1 MGTSK
6 KGRRLTAWLLTLI
19 MVCSLVTVPAGNVE
33 AAEVSYDLSVKSGYS
48 ATSVTIA
55 KNQYGNDYIGDVLF
69 DIPAQAATKS
79 AIASSGITKMEVK
92 LTVQSFT
99 PGGGET
105 PKVMAYVQPG
115 EDGSWKWNQSAD
127 VELKTGQQ
135 LTVTYD
141 LAGMDWNDGSTMGN
155 MGIRFANCADGSK
168 VSFTIDSAKL
178 IGQAWDVENENVS
191 LSYTAQDQYDAYT
204 EYKFT
209 VKNDGSTAANG
220 NLVITFD
227 KAREKNWWTE
237 EFPVA
242 LSNGNKTL
250 TVSNIS
256 VPAGSSSKAIQVQ
269 LKPMGAV
276 ITSVSFAGKTISA
289 SGTTLGATSGGG
301 GGGTT
306 DDFTGSLTYTVP
318 DDCVD
323 DAAETPLEKHGKLHV
338 DMNTLKLTDANG
350 NPYQLRGVS
359 SHGINWDGNGEYEY
373 EYINFQSIK
382 NVRDILNADAIRL
395 AMYTSEYNGYT
406 TGGDTNK
413 LKYRVDKGVQCAT
426 ALGMYAIV
434 DWHILNAN
442 PKTNVTEAKAF
453 FEYAS
458 KRYSSYD
465 NVLYEICNE
474 PSGGIWD
481 DIKSYAETIVPI
493 IKKND
498 PDAVIIVGTPTWS
511 QDVDIAM
518 NNPLKDADNT
528 LMDNVMYTIHFYA
541 NTHGNDYREKLRK
554 ALGKIPIFCTEYGM
568 TLSSGDGANNFPE
581 ATAWLDLLDENCI
594 SYFVW
599 NLSEKPENSS
609 LILHGSNTW
618 DSWTASNLSESG
630 QWIKTQ
636 YTNRRAIN
644 NSSGVSV
651 NSVTLN
657 KTSLTLQEGANETL
671 EATVEPSGTV
681 SWKSSN
687 TAVATV
693 KNGVVTAVKA
703 GTATITATAGGKSAT
718 CEVTVTAKPVA
729 LLEAKASSIETT
741 YKDTNVTGTK
751 VTITN
756 SGKAEAG
763 SVSAALKTGANLTL
777 NAGSLLSIP
786 AESTAD
792 ITVTPKANLAAGS
805 YEDTI
810 IITYNNGKGDTILNI
825 PVSLT
830 VKKRNITIKAEDKT
844 KTYGEENPEWSYEIS
859 SGSLAEGDGLN
870 IKYSTTATK
879 ESDAG
884 SYPITVSA
892 SNPNYNI
899 TRVEGTL
906 IIKKQVVTDVSF
918 PIASEITVGET
929 LGTSTLT
936 EGDEKYGSFAW
947 EDGTAIPEKGT
958 QKANV
963 VLTLDEKAKKNYSF
977 DSVAGYDGTKGTI
990 TQEVEVWVKRADA
1003 PQIDFPTAGAIQ
1015 YGQTLN
1021 DSKLSGG
1028 STEYGTFAW
1037 VDGDSPVEVIGD
1049 NLKFDMV
1056 FTPNQETIDKYE
1068 ERERTKKV
1076 TVRVDKAD
1084 NNDTPDTPRL
1094 AKRTSNLIE
1103 VAATEGY
1110 EYSKD
1115 GGKTWQSSNAFTG
1128 LSPFTAYSITARVK
1142 ETATHKPSKVS
1153 TALTVYTLVSDPYVI
1168 DVSKLEDENY
1178 REALR
1183 RADEQ
1188 TTIQYDSDT
1197 LTLTDSVSVNSE
1209 GYTITGNN
1217 PAVTIQ
1223 APTDTKI
1230 TLSDATVK
1238 AVKVTGTGSA
1248 EITIT
1253 GNVKVTDTISSD
1265 ENAQIIID
1273 GNGTLDTSGI
1283 ISDGPV
1289 TIKSGTLVIDAF
1301 GTDHAAI
1308 SAPTVVI
1315 KDGTVTATGGSRS
1328 PAITGGNVTITGGTV
1343 TATGKTGTP
1352 AIAGDNI
1359 NVTGGNVTATG
1370 APAIGGNNI
1379 NISGG
1384 TVTATGETG
1393 APAVQGGE
1401 VDIENGTVTATG
1413 GEDGCAITGSNVS
1426 IKDSDI
1432 TANAGKNASA
1442 IESVGQIKIEDSKV
1456 EVKVEEGSEKSAISS
1471 DDIVIAGESVVSSPN
1486 KDVKLYSTTPKDE
1499 SGKELVFYT
1508 VVFLEADGA
1517 TQIEKYDN
1525 VQSGAKIELPDID
1538 EIAGYKMLWK
1548 NQADGKTYQPE
1559 TKVAI
1564 TANTVFV
1571 VKEEKILVTKITLDT
1586 TKETLEVGDDVKL
1599 AETVEP
1605 SDAFD
1610 DSVVWSSSNP
1620 KVATVDQ
1627 NGKVTGVAP
1636 GTAVITVKAK
1646 DGSGKYA
1653 TCTIT
1658 VVQSEPEEVDVEK
1671 IKITGSTKKVAPGK
1685 KITLKAVVYPE
1696 NATNKG
1702 VKWKVSNKKYA
1713 SVNSRGVVTTK
1724 KAGKG
1729 KKVTVTATSL
1739 EDDDIK
1745 AVYKISIMKNPVK
1758 KIKLSAKK
1766 KVLKKKQSVTIKAKF
1781 TPSKGISKELT
1792 WKSSNPKVA
1801 TVNSKGKVVAKKK
1814 GKTKI
1819 TAKAKDGSGKKATIT
1834 IKVK

>member
-1 MGTSK
+1 MGTRK
-6 KGRRLTAWLLTLI
+6 KGTRLGAWLLVMV
-19 MVCSLVTVPAGNVE
+19 MVCSLVTVPAKSVE

-48 ATSVTIA
+48 ATSVTMA
-55 KNQYGNDYIGDVLF
+55 KNSYGNDYIGDVPF
-69 DIPAQAATKS
+69 NIPTQAATKS
-79 AIASSGITKMEVK
+79 AISSNGITKMEIK
-92 LTVQSFT
+92 LTIQSFT
-99 PGGGET
+99 PIGGSET

-115 EDGSWKWNQSAD
+115 QDGSWEWNQSAG

-141 LAGMDWNDGSTMGN
+141 LAGMNWNGGSTMGN
-155 MGIRFANCADGSK
+155 MGIRFANCADGST

-178 IGQAWDVENENVS
+178 IGQAWDVENNDVS

-209 VKNDGSTAANG
+209 VKNEGSAAVSG
-220 NLVITFD
+220 DLVITFD
-227 KAREKNWWTE
+227 TAREKNWWTE
-237 EFPVA
+237 NFTVG

-250 TVSNIS
+250 TVSNLS
-256 VPAGSSSKAIQVQ
+256 VPAGGSSAAIQVQ
-269 LKPMGAV
+269 LKPMGAA

-289 SGTTLGATSGGG
+289 SGTTLGASSGGG
-301 GGGTT
+301 GSTT

-318 DDCVD
+318 ADCVD
-323 DAAETPLEKHGKLHV
+323 DATETPFGKHGKLHV

-359 SHGINWDGNGEYEY
+359 SHGINWEGNGEYEY

-442 PKTNVTEAKAF
+442 PQTNITEAKAF

-458 KRYSSYD
+458 QRYSSYD

-474 PSGGIWD
+474 PTSGIWS

-541 NTHGNDYREKLRK
+541 NEHKDSYRNRLRT

-568 TLSSGDGANNFPE
+568 TPASGDGANNFTE
-581 ATAWLDLLDENCI
+581 AAAWLDLLDENCI

-599 NLSEKPENSS
+599 NLSEKNETSS
-609 LILHGSNTW
+609 LITHGSNTW

-630 QWIKTQ
+630 NWIKTQ
-636 YTNRRAIN
+636 YANRRTVN

-657 KTSLTLQEGANETL
+657 KTSLTLQEGASETL
-671 EATVEPSGTV
+671 QATVDPSGTV
-681 SWKSSN
+681 KWTSDKTS
-687 TAVATV
+687 VATV
-693 KNGVVTAVKA
+693 DSTGKVTAVSV
-703 GTATITATAGGKSAT
+703 GTAKITATAGSKTAYCT
-718 CEVTVTAKPVA
+718 VTVTAVPTAA
-729 LLEAKASSIETT
+729 LE
-741 YKDTNVTGTK
+741 TGTASLVCPTQTYGEAFTAAS
-751 VTITN
+751 VTLTN
-756 SGKAEAG
+756 SGKASATGITVKMKNGSQSNFSAG
-763 SVSAALKTGANLTL
+763 ISSNTIAAGGTAN
-777 NAGSLLSIP
+777 
-786 AESTAD
+786 
-792 ITVTPKANLAAGS
+792 ITVTPKSGLAANS
-805 YEDTI
+805 YTDTVE
-810 IITYNNGKGDTILNI
+810 ITYNNGKSNVTLSI

-830 VKKRNITIKAEDKT
+830 VNQRSITIKTDDKT
-844 KTYGEENPEWSYEIS
+844 KTYGEENPEWSYQIT
-859 SGSLAEGDGLN
+859 SGSVVGNDNLN
-870 IKYSTTATK
+870 ISCSTTASKT
-879 ESDAG
+879 SNVG

-892 SNPNYNI
+892 SNSNYKI
-899 TRVEGTL
+899 TATPGTL
-906 IIKKQVVTDVSF
+906 TIQKKAVASVAFPTASTIVVGD
-918 PIASEITVGET
+918 T
-929 LGTSTLT
+929 LAKSVLT
-936 EGDEKYGSFAW
+936 EGDKTYGSFAW
-947 EDGTAIPEKGT
+947 ENPALQPVKGT
-958 QKANV
+958 QSANV
-963 VLTLDEKAKKNYSF
+963 VLTLNDMAKKNYSF
-977 DSVAGYDGTKGTI
+977 DGITGYNASSNTI
-990 TQEVEVWVKRADA
+990 IQTVTVVVKKADA
-1003 PQIDFPTAGAIQ
+1003 PDIIFPAASAIK
-1015 YGQTLN
+1015 YGQTLSQ
-1021 DSKLSGG
+1021 SKLNGG
-1028 STEYGTFAW
+1028 STDYGSFAW
-1037 VDGDSPVEVIGD
+1037 ENGSTVMNQIGD
-1049 NLKFDMV
+1049 NLQFDVV
-1056 FTPNQETIDKYE
+1056 FTPNQNAIDTYE
-1068 ERERTKKV
+1068 MEEIIQKV
-1076 TVRVDKAD
+1076 TVKVEKAD
-1084 NNDTPDTPRL
+1084 NPSTPAAPELVT
-1094 AKRTSNLIE
+1094 RTSNSIQ
-1103 VAATEGY
+1103 VKATDGY

-1115 GGKTWQSSNAFTG
+1115 GGKTWQSSNTFTG
-1128 LSPFTAYSITARVK
+1128 LSQFTAYTITVRYK
-1142 ETATHKPSKVS
+1142 GTETHNPSKVS
-1153 TALTVYTLVSDPYVI
+1153 SSLTVYTLVSDPYVI
-1168 DVSKLEDENY
+1168 DVSKIEDQNY
-1178 REALR
+1178 RDALCK
-1183 RADEQ
+1183 ADGQ
-1188 TTIQYDSDT
+1188 VTIQYSSGT
-1197 LTLTDSVSVNSE
+1197 LTLTDNVSQHSA

-1223 APTDTKI
+1223 ASTDTKI
-1230 TLSDATVK
+1230 TLSNTSVK
-1238 AVKVTGTGSA
+1238 AVKLTGTGNA
-1248 EITIT
+1248 DITIT
-1253 GNVKVTDTISSD
+1253 GNVKVTDTVSSND
-1265 ENAQIIID
+1265 STQIILD
-1273 GNGTLDTSGI
+1273 GNGTLSTSGI
-1283 ISDGPV
+1283 ISNGSV
-1289 TIKSGTLVIDAF
+1289 TVKSGTLVIDAS
-1301 GTDHAAI
+1301 GTNHAAI
-1308 SAPTVVI
+1308 EAPDVVME
-1315 KDGTVTATGGSRS
+1315 GGSIRAAGGNGS
-1328 PAITGGNVTITGGTV
+1328 PAITG
-1343 TATGKTGTP
+1343 
-1352 AIAGDNI
+1352 
-1359 NVTGGNVTATG
+1359 
-1370 APAIGGNNI
+1370 NNI
-1379 NISGG
+1379 TISGG
-1384 TVTATGETG
+1384 TVTAAGG
-1393 APAVQGGE
+1393 SNSSAISGGE
-1401 VDIENGTVTATG
+1401 VTINKGTVTAAG
-1413 GEDGCAITGSNVS
+1413 GEGGSAISGTNVS
-1426 IKDSDI
+1426 VKDSSV
-1432 TANAGKNASA
+1432 TANAGKGASA
-1442 IESVGQIKIEDSKV
+1442 IESTGQIKIDNSKV
-1456 EVKVEEGSEKSAISS
+1456 EVKVEEGSGKSAISS
-1471 DDIVIAGESVVSSPN
+1471 DDIVITGGTTVSAGN
-1486 KDVKLYSTTPKDE
+1486 KDDKLYSTTPKDE
-1499 SGKELVFYT
+1499 NGQELIAYT
-1508 VVFLEADGA
+1508 VVFLAADGK
-1517 TQIEKYDN
+1517 TELEKEDIL
-1525 VQSGAKIELPDID
+1525 SGTVIELPDID
-1538 EIAGYKMLWK
+1538 KKTGYKMSWK

-1559 TKVAI
+1559 TKVVI

-1571 VKEEKILVTKITLDT
+1571 VKAEKILVTKITLDS
-1586 TKETLEVGDDVKL
+1586 TKETLAVGDNVAL

-1605 SDAFD
+1605 SDALD

-1627 NGKVTGVAP
+1627 NGNVTGVAP

-1658 VVQSEPEEVDVEK
+1658 VVQSEPEEVNVEK

-1729 KKVTVTATSL
+1729 KTVTVTATSL
-1739 EDDDIK
+1739 EDGKIK

-1766 KVLKKKQSVTIKAKF
+1766 TTLKKKQSVTIKAKF

-1792 WKSSNPKVA
+1792 WTSSNPKVA

-1814 GKTKI
+1814 GKAKI

>member
-6 KGRRLTAWLLTLI
+6 KSRRLTAWLLALI

-48 ATSVTIA
+48 ATSVTMA
-55 KNQYGNDYIGDVLF
+55 KNEYGNDYIGDVQF
-69 DIPAQAATKS
+69 NVPAQVATKS
-79 AIASSGITKMEVK
+79 AVASSGITKMEVK

-99 PGGGET
+99 PGGGDS
-105 PKVMAYVQPG
+105 PKVMAFVQPG

-135 LTVTYD
+135 LTVSYD
-141 LAGMDWNDGSTMGN
+141 LAAMDWNGGSTMGN

-168 VSFTIDSAKL
+168 VTFTIDSAKL

-191 LSYTAQDQYDAYT
+191 LSYTAQDQFNAYT

-227 KAREKNWWTE
+227 KARENNWWTDK
-237 EFPVA
+237 FPVA

-256 VPAGSSSKAIQVQ
+256 VPAGGSSEAIQVQ
-269 LKPMGAV
+269 LKPMGAA

-301 GGGTT
+301 GGGTS

-323 DAAETPLEKHGKLHV
+323 DATETPLEKHGKLHV

-350 NPYQLRGVS
+350 NPYQLRGIS
-359 SHGINWDGNGEYEY
+359 SHGINWEGNGEYEY

-382 NVRDILNADAIRL
+382 NVRDVLNADAIRL
-395 AMYTSEYNGYT
+395 AMYTAEYNGYT

-474 PSGGIWD
+474 PAGGIWN

-511 QDVDIAM
+511 QDVDIAKD
-518 NNPLKDADNT
+518 NPLKDADGT

-541 NTHGNDYREKLRK
+541 NTHKNDYREKLRK

-636 YTNRRAIN
+636 YANRRAIN

-657 KTSLTLQEGANETL
+657 KTSLTLKEGASETL
-671 EATVEPSGTV
+671 EATVEPSGTTV

-693 KNGVVTAVKA
+693 KNGVVTAVKE
-703 GTATITATAGGKSAT
+703 GKATITATAGGKSAT

-729 LLEAKASSIETT
+729 LLEAEASSIVTT
-741 YKDTNVTGTK
+741 YKDTNLTGKK

-777 NAGSLLSIP
+777 NAGGLSAIP
-786 AESTAD
+786 AEGTAD

-805 YEDTI
+805 YKDTI

-830 VKKRNITIKAEDKT
+830 VNKRNITIKAEDKT
-844 KTYGEENPEWSYEIS
+844 KTYGEENPEWSYQIS

-870 IKYSTTATK
+870 IEYSTTAAK

-892 SNPNYNI
+892 NNPNYNI
-899 TRVEGTL
+899 TTVEGTL
-906 IIKKQVVTDVSF
+906 TIEKQVITNVAF
-918 PIASEITVGET
+918 PIASAITVGET

-947 EDGTAIPEKGT
+947 EDGTVTPEKGT

-963 VLTLDEKAKKNYSF
+963 VLTLNEKAKKNYSF
-977 DSVAGYDGTKGTI
+977 DGITGYNGTEGTI
-990 TQEVEVWVKRADA
+990 TREVSVWVKKADA
-1003 PQIDFPTAGAIQ
+1003 PDIIFPTAGAIQ

-1021 DSKLSGG
+1021 DSELSGG
-1028 STEYGTFAW
+1028 STDYGTFAW
-1037 VDGDSPVEVIGD
+1037 VDGDSPVEDIGD
-1049 NLKFDMV
+1049 NLKFDVV
-1056 FTPNQETIDKYE
+1056 FTPNQEAVDQYE
-1068 ERERTKKV
+1068 LIEMTQKV

-1084 NNDTPDTPRL
+1084 NNDTPNTPEL
-1094 AKRTSNLIE
+1094 EKRTSNQIQV
-1103 VAATEGY
+1103 VATDGY

-1128 LSPFTAYSITARVK
+1128 LSPFTAYSITARIK
-1142 ETATHKPSKVS
+1142 GTATHNPSEVS
-1153 TALTVYTLVSDPYVI
+1153 SALTVYTLVSDPYVI

-1178 REALR
+1178 REALLK
-1183 RADEQ
+1183 ADGQ
-1188 TTIQYDSDT
+1188 ATIQYDSDT
-1197 LTLTDSVSVNSE
+1197 LTLTDSVSLNSE
-1209 GYTITGNN
+1209 GYTIMGNN

-1248 EITIT
+1248 QITVT
-1253 GNVKVTDTISSD
+1253 GTVKVIDTISSKG
-1265 ENAQIIID
+1265 EAQITID
-1273 GNGTLDTSGI
+1273 GNGTLDTLEITSLD
-1283 ISDGPV
+1283 SV
-1289 TIKSGTLVIDAF
+1289 TIKSGTLVIDAS
-1301 GTDHAAI
+1301 GTNYAAI
-1308 SAPTVVI
+1308 AAPTVVI
-1315 KDGTVTATGGSRS
+1315 K
-1328 PAITGGNVTITGGTV
+1328 
-1343 TATGKTGTP
+1343 
-1352 AIAGDNI
+1352 
-1359 NVTGGNVTATG
+1359 GGNVTATG
-1370 APAIGGNNI
+1370 GTRSPAIVGDNVI
-1379 NISGG
+1379 ISGG
-1384 TVTATGETG
+1384 TVTATGG
-1393 APAVQGGE
+1393 SGMPAIGGDD
-1401 VDIENGTVTATG
+1401 VTISGGTVTATG
-1413 GEDGCAITGSNVS
+1413 GSDSPAIAGTNVS
-1426 IKDSDI
+1426 IKGSDV
-1432 TANAGKNASA
+1432 TANAGKDASA
-1442 IESVGQIKIEDSKV
+1442 IESTGQIKIEDSEV
-1456 EVKVEEGSEKSAISS
+1456 EVKVEEGTEKSAISS

-1486 KDVKLYSTTPKDE
+1486 KDIKLYSTTPKDE

-1517 TQIEKYDN
+1517 TQIEKCDN

-1538 EIAGYKMLWK
+1538 EKAGYKMLWK
-1548 NQADGKTYQPE
+1548 NQADGKTYQPK

-1564 TANTVFV
+1564 TADTVFV
-1571 VKEEKILVTKITLDT
+1571 VKAEKILVTKITLDT

-1627 NGKVTGVAP
+1627 NGEVTGVAP

-1653 TCTIT
+1653 ACTVT

-1671 IKITGSTKKVAPGK
+1671 IKITGPTKKVAPGK

-1729 KKVTVTATSL
+1729 KKVTVTAISL

>member
-6 KGRRLTAWLLTLI
+6 KRTRLGAWLLAMV
-19 MVCSLVTVPAGNVE
+19 MVCSLVTVPAKSVE

-48 ATSVTIA
+48 ATSVTMA
-55 KNQYGNDYIGDVLF
+55 KNEWGNDYIGDVLF
-69 DIPAQAATKS
+69 NIPTQAATKS
-79 AIASSGITKMEVK
+79 AIASNGITKMEVK

-99 PGGGET
+99 SGGGET

-115 EDGSWKWNQSAD
+115 EDGNWEWNQSAD

-141 LAGMDWNDGSTMGN
+141 LAGMNWNGGSTMGN

-178 IGQAWDVENENVS
+178 IGQAWDVENNDVS

-209 VKNDGSTAANG
+209 VKNEGSTDVNG

-237 EFPVA
+237 EFTVG
-242 LSNGNKTL
+242 LSDENKTL

-256 VPAGSSSKAIQVQ
+256 VPAGTSSKAIQVQ
-269 LKPMGAV
+269 LKPMGAA

-289 SGTTLGATSGGG
+289 SGTTLGASGGG
-301 GGGTT
+301 GGGSTT

-318 DDCVD
+318 ADCID
-323 DAAETPLEKHGKLHV
+323 DATETPFEKHGKLHV

-359 SHGINWDGNGEYEY
+359 SHGINWEGNGEYEY

-382 NVRDILNADAIRL
+382 NVRDILSADAIRL

-406 TGGDTNK
+406 TGGNTDK

-442 PKTNVTEAKAF
+442 PQTNITEAKAF

-458 KRYSSYD
+458 QRYSSYD

-474 PSGGIWD
+474 PTGGIWT

-541 NTHGNDYREKLRK
+541 NEHKDSYRDKLK
-554 ALGKIPIFCTEYGM
+554 AALGKIPIFCTEYGM
-568 TLSSGDGANNFPE
+568 TPASGDGANNFTE
-581 ATAWLDLLDENCI
+581 ATTWLDLLDENCI

-599 NLSEKPENSS
+599 NLSEKNETSS
-609 LILHGSNTW
+609 LITHGSNTW

-630 QWIKTQ
+630 NWIKTQ
-636 YTNRRAIN
+636 YANRRTVN

-657 KTSLTLQEGANETL
+657 KTSLTLQEGASETL
-671 EATVEPSGTV
+671 QATVDPSGTV
-681 SWKSSN
+681 KWASDKTS
-687 TAVATV
+687 VATV
-693 KNGVVTAVKA
+693 DNNGKVTAVGV
-703 GTATITATAGGKSAT
+703 GTAKITATAGSKTASCT
-718 CEVTVTAKPVA
+718 VTVEAVPTAN
-729 LLEAKASSIETT
+729 LEADTASLVCPTQTYGAAFTASSI
-741 YKDTNVTGTK
+741 
-751 VTITN
+751 TITN
-756 SGKAEAG
+756 SGKASATGITVKMKSGSQSNFSAG
-763 SVSAALKTGANLTL
+763 ISSNTIAAA
-777 NAGSLLSIP
+777 
-786 AESTAD
+786 STAN
-792 ITVTPKANLAAGS
+792 ITVTPKAGLAANS
-805 YEDTI
+805 YSDTVV
-810 IITYNNGKGDTILNI
+810 ITYNNGKSNVTLSI

-830 VKKRNITIKAEDKT
+830 VNQRSITIKADDKT
-844 KTYGEENPEWSYEIS
+844 KTYGEENPEWSYQVT
-859 SGSLAEGDGLN
+859 SGSIVGNDNLN
-870 IKYSTTATK
+870 ISCSTTASKT
-879 ESDAG
+879 SDVG

-892 SNPNYNI
+892 SNSNYKI
-899 TRVEGTL
+899 TATPGTL
-906 IIKKQVVTDVSF
+906 TIQKKAVANVAFPTASTIVVGDTLAKSVLTD
-918 PIASEITVGET
+918 
-929 LGTSTLT
+929 
-936 EGDEKYGSFAW
+936 GDKTYGSFAW
-947 EDGTAIPEKGT
+947 ENPALQPAKGT
-958 QKANV
+958 QSANV
-963 VLTLDEKAKKNYSF
+963 VLTLNDTAKKNYSF
-977 DSVAGYDGTKGTI
+977 DGITGYNVSSNTI
-990 TQEVEVWVKRADA
+990 IQTVTVVVKKADA
-1003 PQIDFPTAGAIQ
+1003 PDIIFPTAPAIK
-1015 YGQTLN
+1015 YGQTLSQ
-1021 DSKLSGG
+1021 SKLNGG
-1028 STEYGTFAW
+1028 STDYGSFAW
-1037 VDGDSPVEVIGD
+1037 KDGSTVMNQIGD
-1049 NLKFDMV
+1049 NLQFDVV
-1056 FTPNQETIDKYE
+1056 FTPNQNAIDTYE
-1068 ERERTKKV
+1068 LEEITQKV
-1076 TVRVDKAD
+1076 TVKVEKAD
-1084 NNDTPDTPRL
+1084 NPSTPAAPELVT
-1094 AKRTSNLIE
+1094 RTSNSIQ
-1103 VAATEGY
+1103 VKATDGY

-1115 GGKTWQSSNAFTG
+1115 GGKTWQSSNTFTG
-1128 LSPFTAYSITARVK
+1128 LSQFTAYTITVRYK
-1142 ETATHKPSKVS
+1142 GTETHNPSKVS
-1153 TALTVYTLVSDPYVI
+1153 SSLTIYTLVSDPYVI
-1168 DVSKLEDENY
+1168 DVSKIEDQNY
-1178 REALR
+1178 REALCK
-1183 RADEQ
+1183 ADGQ
-1188 TTIQYDSDT
+1188 ATIQYSSGT
-1197 LTLTDSVSVNSE
+1197 LTLTDNVSQHSA

-1223 APTDTKI
+1223 ASTDTKI
-1230 TLSDATVK
+1230 TLSNTSVK
-1238 AVKVTGTGSA
+1238 AVKLTGTGDA
-1248 EITIT
+1248 DITIT
-1253 GNVKVTDTISSD
+1253 GNVKVTDTISSND
-1265 ENAQIIID
+1265 STQITLD
-1273 GNGTLDTSGI
+1273 GNGTLSTSGI
-1283 ISDGPV
+1283 ISNGSV
-1289 TIKSGTLVIDAF
+1289 TVKSGTLVIDAL
-1301 GTDHAAI
+1301 GTNHAAI
-1308 SAPTVVI
+1308 EAPDVVMEGGTVKAVGGNGSPAI
-1315 KDGTVTATGGSRS
+1315 SGNNITISGGAVTATGGSNS
-1328 PAITGGNVTITGGTV
+1328 A
-1343 TATGKTGTP
+1343 A
-1352 AIAGDNI
+1352 
-1359 NVTGGNVTATG
+1359 
-1370 APAIGGNNI
+1370 
-1379 NISGG
+1379 ISG
-1384 TVTATGETG
+1384 T
-1393 APAVQGGE
+1393 
-1401 VDIENGTVTATG
+1401 
-1413 GEDGCAITGSNVS
+1413 NVS
-1426 IKDSDI
+1426 VKDSSI
-1432 TANAGKNASA
+1432 TANAGKGASA
-1442 IESVGQIKIEDSKV
+1442 IESTGQIKIDNSKV
-1456 EVKVEEGSEKSAISS
+1456 EVKIEEGSGKSAISS
-1471 DDIVIAGESVVSSPN
+1471 DDIVITGGTTVSSGN
-1486 KDVKLYSTTPKDE
+1486 KDDKLYSTTPKDE
-1499 SGKELVFYT
+1499 NGQELVAYT
-1508 VVFLEADGA
+1508 VVFLDADG
-1517 TQIEKYDN
+1517 TTELEKEEDIL
-1525 VQSGAKIELPDID
+1525 SGTVIELPDIG
-1538 EIAGYKMLWK
+1538 EKTGYKMSWK
-1548 NQADGKTYQPE
+1548 NQADGKTYKPE

-1571 VKEEKILVTKITLDT
+1571 VKAEKILVTKITLDS
-1586 TKETLEVGDDVKL
+1586 TKETLKVGDDVAL

-1605 SDAFD
+1605 SDALD

-1627 NGKVTGVAP
+1627 NGNVTGVAP

-1658 VVQSEPEEVDVEK
+1658 VVQSEPEEVNVEK

-1739 EDDDIK
+1739 EDGKIK

-1766 KVLKKKQSVTIKAKF
+1766 TTLKKKQSVTIKAKF

-1792 WKSSNPKVA
+1792 WTSSNPKVA

-1814 GKTKI
+1814 GKAKI